1 MNYSLGNMLGG
12 SNGSLNPDKL
22 SLDLQFATDK
32 TLTARKGPTP
42 VFTRASTAT
51 YYGPLINIAGY
62 MLAIPT
68 TGGITNGRAVWFKS
82 DGELDVTIFYTGTQW
97 KFTAQYPD
105 DLYEFLATAGSEF
118 RPDQANWF
126 TSPVTSSS
134 TFGLLTASINEPR
147 FDHDPVTLACKGLLI
162 EESRTNRAIR
172 SDDFANA
179 AWDQGSA
186 RNLTIESDNTTSPS
200 GATDADKLT
209 VGATTTTYN
218 VVQLTPTLTSGVAY
232 TFSAFFKANQI
243 TRVSMWTG
251 SSTTLPVDAIFD
263 LTGSGSVVLTSYG
276 TASIQ
281 AYSNGW
287 YRCVIT
293 GTAGASVLTTLR
305 IGPASGVSRTYVGNS
320 TDSFFAYGAQLEAGA
335 FPTSY
340 IPTTTS
346 SVVRSADVCSITG
359 SDFTGMYNQ
368 PEGTWNVGFTLT
380 SSLTS
385 TEYLIDKNTTGV
397 PILYKITN
405 LIRAGQNGQFQINS
419 ATTLVVGSV
428 YKTAFAYKSG
438 DYGLSVNGSTVVTS
452 TYSAN
457 APALPTDIFI
467 GSRSSVA
474 ANSPIS
480 SIRYFKKRL
489 ANSKLQTLTQFVS
502 DADANAYITSL
513 LSVGAA
519 VTPTQQDAIN
529 TFVKAGKADGWW
541 SSLKR
546 LYLPIW
552 ASAAPNAVDMITRAS
567 GTFNGTV
574 THSAGYV
581 QGDGSTGYFDFGATP
596 DALGLSVDGGMIG
609 ILVNQAP
616 TIGVRRLISAQNFSN
631 SVDIFEPTA
640 GLIAGISRT
649 GAASSTVSLITT
661 SNVSGIFTHTREN
674 NTSQRLSVR
683 KTAGI
688 TSGGV
693 QTTAATGSIPR
704 NIVALARNSGGSIS
718 AFSDLLAG
726 SYFAAD
732 DSFTYAD
739 EPNFTLALK
748 NLWETCTSLSLP

>member
-1 MNYSLGNMLGG
+1 MRLGLGNTLVKGG
-12 SNGSLNPDKL
+12 GSLNPDGL

-42 VFTRASTAT
+42 TFTRASRATQVGATGLIEYAPENLALQSENFGTTWAVNNALTVTSNSVTAPDGTLTADSLNFDTNATSRIIQLAGSNIVSTFSVWLRADAPTTCRLAASAAGSAPNEITVSVTTEWKRFSVVATTWVTGTASFNVRVANNTNGTSGTIYAWGAQLERHTSART
-51 YYGPLINIAGY
+51 Y
-62 MLAIPT
+62 IPT
-68 TGGITNGRAVWFKS
+68 TTAAVS
-82 DGELDVTIFYTGTQW
+82 G
-97 KFTAQYPD
+97 A
-105 DLYEFLATAGSEF
+105 
-118 RPDQANWF
+118 
-126 TSPVTSSS
+126 
-134 TFGLLTASINEPR
+134 R
-147 FDHDPVTLACKGLLI
+147 FDHDPITLDCKGLLI

-320 TDSFFAYGAQLEAGA
+320 TDSFFAYGAQLETGA

-340 IPTTTS
+340 IPTTS
-346 SVVRSADVCSITG
+346 ASVVRSADVCSITG

-397 PILYKITN
+397 PILYKATN
-405 LIRAGQNGQFQINS
+405 LIRAGQNNQFQINS

-480 SIRYFKKRL
+480 SIRYYKKRL
-489 ANSKLQTLTQFVS
+489 ANSKLQTLT
-502 DADANAYITSL
+502 T
-513 LSVGAA
+513 
-519 VTPTQQDAIN
+519 
-529 TFVKAGKADGWW
+529 
-541 SSLKR
+541 
-546 LYLPIW
+546 
-552 ASAAPNAVDMITRAS
+552 
-567 GTFNGTV
+567 
-574 THSAGYV
+574 
-581 QGDGSTGYFDFGATP
+581 
-596 DALGLSVDGGMIG
+596 
-609 ILVNQAP
+609 
-616 TIGVRRLISAQNFSN
+616 
-631 SVDIFEPTA
+631 
-640 GLIAGISRT
+640 
-649 GAASSTVSLITT
+649 
-661 SNVSGIFTHTREN
+661 
-674 NTSQRLSVR
+674 
-683 KTAGI
+683 
-688 TSGGV
+688 
-693 QTTAATGSIPR
+693 
-704 NIVALARNSGGSIS
+704 
-718 AFSDLLAG
+718 
-726 SYFAAD
+726 
-732 DSFTYAD
+732 
-739 EPNFTLALK
+739 
-748 NLWETCTSLSLP
+748 